1 MSEEENQTDPQSR
14 WKLRYYEALDE
25 LEDKEKS
32 WREVERLLRQLIS
45 RLTLAADNRH
55 SILTNQLTE
64 LRNAVRDGRDVLQ
77 MRELIE
83 EISENV
89 AELDKLRKKDRRQTH
104 PAVLVTQVIEQLTI
118 PSQLNRE
125 FRKLKKDAKN
135 LNRESAV
142 DSMNEEL
149 VAFLKE
155 MLDPVVD
162 EKKEARKSKLLDRIL
177 SRSKK
182 DAETESDEPA
192 DTATEKEN
200 LTQVPDDG
208 EINETEQK
216 YDEPESSDNK
226 NKRTPQKLVAPAVG
240 DLLLQL
246 TLRMPDIVKQRINFQ
261 ALKKHTNRAR
271 ARKDLIA
278 IVDVIAQQIEAAY
291 VPDEKETVALEND
304 SVQALSEAIKIF
316 FSQLQPPTDL
326 KERVCEL
333 EEYYSGRDDDLESLI
348 HCLNSLADV
357 VAEICQ
363 RLTFQR
369 DELEGFFVQLSTRL
383 KDVDA
388 GLQKSSEFN
397 DLSSENNQK
406 MDLAVHDE
414 IDSIQDSIKS
424 EEDITL
430 LKEKISIRLDTIDSH
445 LQIFNE
451 NESIRLKASEA
462 HIKQLLEKIEKM
474 EEDGEHLR
482 SRLEETQQ
490 QANRD
495 VLTGIPNR
503 QAYEERIAEEIARS
517 RRYGS
522 KLCMVVWD
530 IDKFKSVNDN
540 YGHAAGD
547 RVLRVVAETLYAQT
561 RETDFLARFGGEEFV
576 MLLTETDIEA
586 TKIVAEKLREIIAE
600 TPFHFRENE
609 VPVSISGGI
618 AELGKDETAN
628 SLFERADKALYAAKE
643 NGRNRTEL
651 AEG

>member
-1 MSEEENQTDPQSR
+1 MGEDENETDLQNR

-55 SILTNQLTE
+55 SILTKQLTE
-64 LRNAVRDGRDVLQ
+64 LRNSVRDGRDVLQ
-77 MRELIE
+77 MRDLIE

-104 PAVLVTQVIEQLTI
+104 PAVLVTQIFEQLEI
-118 PSQLNRE
+118 PNELNRN

-142 DSMNEEL
+142 DSMNTEL

-155 MLDPVVD
+155 VIDPPVD

-177 SRSKK
+177 SRNKK
-182 DAETESDEPA
+182 EKDNNEDAVEDVKRIDNLDNGTANEAEQNLQESES
-192 DTATEKEN
+192 EN
-200 LTQVPDDG
+200 
-208 EINETEQK
+208 
-216 YDEPESSDNK
+216 NK
-226 NKRTPQKLVAPAVG
+226 NTRTPQNLVAPAVG

-246 TLRMPDIVKQRINFQ
+246 TLRMPDMVKRRINFQ

-291 VPDEKETVALEND
+291 IPDDQEPIALDND
-304 SVQALSEAIKIF
+304 SVQALSGAVKVF

-333 EEYYSGRDDDLESLI
+333 EEYFSGRDDDLESLI
-348 HCLNSLADV
+348 HCLNSIAEV
-357 VAEICQ
+357 VSEICQ
-363 RLTFQR
+363 RLAFQR

-397 DLSSENNQK
+397 ELSNQNNQK

-414 IDSIQDSIKS
+414 IDNIQASIKS
-424 EEDITL
+424 EEDITQ
-430 LKEKISIRLDTIDSH
+430 LKENISTRLDAIDSH
-445 LQIFNE
+445 LQVFSE
-451 NESIRLKASEA
+451 NESIRLKASDA
-462 HIKQLLEKIEKM
+462 HVELLLEKIEKM
-474 EEDGEHLR
+474 EEDGDHLR

-490 QANRD
+490 QAYRD

-503 QAYEERIAEEIARS
+503 QAYEERIAEEIARC

-547 RVLRVVAETLYAQT
+547 RVLKIVAETLYAQT

-576 MLLTETDIEA
+576 MLLTETDLDS

-600 TPFHFRENE
+600 TPFHFRDNE
-609 VPVSISGGI
+609 VPVTISGGI
-618 AELGKDETAN
+618 SELGKDETAN

-643 NGRNRTEL
+643 NGRNRIEL
-651 AEG
+651 AEPQTTD